1 MVDRFAELSK
11 GRLHFGMAGNG
22 NPVVRALAVNNADQ
36 IAATPEPPYVAVIFT
51 SLRTEGDA
59 GYAETAMIMN
69 DLAAGQPGY
78 LGIESARGSNG
89 LGITVSY
96 WQDEGA
102 ARDWKL
108 VAEHLLAQRQG
119 RESWYRE
126 YRVRVAVV
134 SRDYGFVQLQRRGAR
149 RAPNQD

>member
-1 MVDRFAELSK
+1 LVACALSL
-11 GRLHFGMAGNG
+11 GILALVGDNAG
-22 NPVVRALAVNNADQ
+22 Q

-59 GYAETAMIMN
+59 GYEETATAMN
-69 DLAAGQPGY
+69 ELAAEQPGY
-78 LGIESARGSNG
+78 LGIESAREGDG

-96 WQDEGA
+96 WQDEDA

-108 VAEHLLAQRQG
+108 VAEHLLAQRRG
-119 RESWYRE
+119 RETWYRE

-134 SRDYGFVQLQRRGAR
+134 SRDYGFAR
-149 RAPNQD
+149 